1 MFGFGRKK
9 SQLEKAIEKDGIE
22 HATDR
27 VAEIVAAK
35 IPNRDIAYRFIL
47 EELDGASMGNDA
59 SKIYANN
66 SGISPS
72 EYKGALSNSIPEVDG
87 PDGPQQLLAGM
98 SMHLAGNQKLMGQ
111 FRCKVGEKIMKRF
124 GFGRYDDGT
133 QKPAQQ
139 SVEVKNSQD
148 LTLDGTSRTL
158 DGAYTAIS
166 LKIAAIMNGGGRTV
180 IAPSGAIEIAKESLV
195 KLTPEQIASCKQ
207 NVAALFCVM
216 VTANSAFDEGQKPIA
231 EHLTNQCK
239 PVLQAIWNIPNSEYS
254 DLEFT
259 LIEMATDWMKKVD
272 GVA

>member
-1 MFGFGRKK
+1 MMFGFGRKK

-87 PDGPQQLLAGM
+87 PNGPQQLLAGM
-98 SMHLAGNQKLMGQ
+98 SMHLAGNQELMAK
-111 FRCKVGEKIMKRF
+111 FRCKVGEKIMKKF
-124 GFGRYDDGT
+124 GLGRYDGNQNLA
-133 QKPAQQ
+133 QKTVGAEDVRN
-139 SVEVKNSQD
+139 SAVEGA
-148 LTLDGTSRTL
+148 TRTL
-158 DGAYTAIS
+158 GGAYIAIS
-166 LKIAAIMNGGGRTV
+166 LQIVSIMNGDGRTL
-180 IAPSGAIEIAKESLV
+180 IAPSGAVEVAKESLV

-216 VTANSAFDEGQKPIA
+216 VTANSAFDDEQKPIA

>member
-35 IPNRDIAYRFIL
+35 IPNMEIAYRFIL
-47 EELDGASMGNDA
+47 EEIEGASMGNDA
-59 SKIYANN
+59 SKIFAKS

-72 EYKGALSNSIPEVDG
+72 EYKGAMDNSIPEVDG

-98 SMHLAGNQKLMGQ
+98 SMHLIGNQELMAK
-111 FRCKVGEKIMKRF
+111 FRCKVDEKIMNKF
-124 GFGRYDDGT
+124 GLGRYNGN
-133 QKPAQQ
+133 QNPAHK
-139 SVEVKNSQD
+139 SVGAENGRHSTAVEAGQ
-148 LTLDGTSRTL
+148 TL
-158 DGAYTAIS
+158 DGAYIAIS
-166 LKIAAIMNGGGRTV
+166 LQIVSIMNGAGRTL
-180 IAPSGAIEIAKESLV
+180 IAPSGAAEVAKESLV
-195 KLTPEQIASCKQ
+195 KLTPEQIISCKQ

-216 VTANSAFDEGQKPIA
+216 VTANSAYDDGQKTIA

-239 PVLQAIWNIPNSEYS
+239 PILQAIWNIPNSEYS

-259 LIEMATDWMKKVD
+259 LVEMATDWMQKVD
-272 GVA
+272 EVA